1 MTATPA
7 MPLDDVLNAFALA
20 KAVPDAET
28 LEEFTRK
35 YPAYADALTEFAVD
49 LLLDNAIP
57 DEAEIGDD
65 DGQGVSP
72 AVSRAISFFQN
83 AVYELE
89 NKPAAPLR
97 SVAQPKNL
105 FAAVAQPKNL
115 FADMDRARFRSVAS
129 SLHANN
135 TFMIKLRDR
144 TMEPDTVTTRTGF
157 CRKVAEEAEAPI
169 DLVIAHF
176 NGPQVIAQGQRFKS
190 DNKPALGKRETFE
203 EAVRNS
209 GLTDE
214 QQAYLLGL

>member
-1 MTATPA
+1 MTTIPA

-20 KAVPDAET
+20 KAVPDPET
-28 LEEFTRK
+28 LEEFTRN
-35 YPAYADALTEFAVD
+35 YPAYADDLTEFAVA
-49 LLLDNAIP
+49 LLLDDAIP
-57 DEAEIGDD
+57 DEADTDAADD
-65 DGQGVSP
+65 DDAVSP

-97 SVAQPKNL
+97 SVAQPKNFL
-105 FAAVAQPKNL
+105 
-115 FADMDRARFRSVAS
+115 ADMDRARFRSVAS
-129 SLHANN
+129 ALHANN

-144 TMEPDTVTTRTGF
+144 TMEPDTVTSRTGF
-157 CRKVAEEAEAPI
+157 CRKVAEEAGESF

-176 NGPQVIAQGQRFKS
+176 KGPQVIARGQHFKS
-190 DNKPALGKRETFE
+190 DNKPALARRETFE

-209 GLTDE
+209 GLTEE

>member
-1 MTATPA
+1 MITIPA

-20 KAVPDAET
+20 KDVPDTET

-35 YPAYADALTEFAVD
+35 YPAYADDLTEFAVA
-49 LLLDNAIP
+49 LLLDDAIA
-57 DEAEIGDD
+57 DEADAGEADD
-65 DGQGVSP
+65 SEAVSP

-89 NKPAAPLR
+89 NKVAAPLR
-97 SVAQPKNL
+97 SVAQPKNFL
-105 FAAVAQPKNL
+105 
-115 FADMDRARFRSVAS
+115 ADMDRARFRSVAS
-129 SLHANN
+129 GLHANN

-144 TMEPDTVTTRTGF
+144 TMEPDSVTSRSGF
-157 CRKVAEEAEAPI
+157 CQKVAEEARAPI

-176 NGPQVIAQGQRFKS
+176 QGPQVIARGQHFKS
-190 DNKPALGKRETFE
+190 DNKPALARRETFE

-209 GLTDE
+209 GLTEE

>member
-1 MTATPA
+1 MTTIPA

-20 KAVPDAET
+20 KAAPDTET

-35 YPAYADALTEFAVD
+35 YPAYADVLTEFAVA
-49 LLLDNAIP
+49 LLLDDAIP
-57 DEAEIGDD
+57 DEADADAADD
-65 DGQGVSP
+65 DDAVSP

-97 SVAQPKNL
+97 SVAQPKNI
-105 FAAVAQPKNL
+105 

-129 SLHANN
+129 GLHANN
-135 TFMIKLRDR
+135 TFMIKVRDR
-144 TMEPDTVTTRTGF
+144 TMEPDSVTSRTGF
-157 CRKVAEEAEAPI
+157 CRKVAEETSAPI

-176 NGPQVIAQGQRFKS
+176 KGPQVIARGQHFKS
-190 DNKPALGKRETFE
+190 DNKPALARRETFE

-209 GLTDE
+209 GLSEE
-214 QQAYLLGL
+214 QQAYLLAL

>member
-1 MTATPA
+1 

-20 KAVPDAET
+20 KAIPDVET

-35 YPAYADALTEFAVD
+35 YPAYADALTEFAVE
-49 LLLDNAIP
+49 LLLDNAIA
-57 DEAEIGDD
+57 DETDNAENDD
-65 DGQGVSP
+65 DQAVSP

-89 NKPAAPLR
+89 HKSATPLR
-97 SVAQPKNL
+97 SVAQS
-105 FAAVAQPKNL
+105 KNL

-129 SLHANN
+129 GLHANN

-144 TMEPDTVTTRTGF
+144 TVEPDTVISRTGF
-157 CRKVAEEAEAPI
+157 CRKVADEAKAPL
-169 DLVIAHF
+169 DVVVAHF
-176 NGPQVIAQGQRFKS
+176 KGPQVMARGQRFKS

-209 GLTDE
+209 GLSEE